1 MRSLVLATV
10 SALALGIAG
19 AGPVYAQGNAGTTSP
34 MAAAPATGRRRTDRA
49 APAMP
54 QAGTTTQSPQGS
66 MSSGSQYRSSP
77 YMAHSGTSSR
87 HSGAMHMTGSDIRQ
101 AQERLKGEGLY
112 HGKMDGRDGPKTRA
126 AIRQFQK
133 KNNLPVTARLDQNTL
148 NELNGGMNQN
158 MGQGS
163 SMPPGNATG
172 MTPPAPSSAA
182 GTNGSSNTGTATGT
196 SSK

>member
-19 AGPVYAQGNAGTTSP
+19 AGPVYAQGNAGATSP
-34 MAAAPATGRRRTDRA
+34 APTTLASPA
-49 APAMP
+49 QPAMP
-54 QAGTTTQSPQGS
+54 QAGTAQSPQGA
-66 MSSGSQYRSSP
+66 MTSGGRYRTSP
-77 YMAHSGTSSR
+77 YMAESGA
-87 HSGAMHMTGSDIRQ
+87 SGAMHVTGSDIRQ
-101 AQERLKGEGLY
+101 AQEQLKGEGLY
-112 HGKMDGRDGPKTRA
+112 HGKIDGRDGPKTRA

-133 KNNLPVTARLDQNTL
+133 KNNLPATARLDRSTL
-148 NELNGGMNQN
+148 NELNGGMSQN

-182 GTNGSSNTGTATGT
+182 GTNGSSNTGAATGT

>member
-34 MAAAPATGRRRTDRA
+34 APAAPAAT
-49 APAMP
+49 APANPAPPMP
-54 QAGTTTQSPQGS
+54 QAGTATPSPQGA
-66 MSSGSQYRSSP
+66 MTSGSRYRTSP
-77 YMAHSGTSSR
+77 YMAKSGASSR
-87 HSGAMHMTGSDIRQ
+87 HSGAMHATGSYIRQ
-101 AQERLKGEGLY
+101 AQEQLKGEGLY
-112 HGKMDGRDGPKTRA
+112 HGKIDGRDGPKTRA

-133 KNNLPVTARLDQNTL
+133 KNNLPPTARLDQSTL
-148 NELNGGMNQN
+148 NELNGGMSRN

-163 SMPPGNATG
+163 SMPPGTATG
-172 MTPPAPSSAA
+172 MTPPEPSSAA
-182 GTNGSSNTGTATGT
+182 GTNGSSNTGTAPGT

>member
-19 AGPVYAQGNAGTTSP
+19 AGPVYAQGNAGTTNP
-34 MAAAPATGRRRTDRA
+34 MAATPATAAQSTA

-54 QAGTTTQSPQGS
+54 QAGATTQSPQGS

-112 HGKMDGRDGPKTRA
+112 HGKVDGRDGPKTRA

-133 KNNLPVTARLDQNTL
+133 KNSLPVTARLDQNTL

>member
-19 AGPVYAQGNAGTTSP
+19 AGPVYAQGNAGATSP
-34 MAAAPATGRRRTDRA
+34 APVTPSTAAPANPA
-49 APAMP
+49 QPAMP
-54 QAGTTTQSPQGS
+54 QAS
-66 MSSGSQYRSSP
+66 MGSGSQYRSSP
-77 YMAHSGTSSR
+77 YMANSSTSSR

-101 AQERLKGEGLY
+101 AQEQLKGEGLY
-112 HGKMDGRDGPKTRA
+112 HGKIDGRDGPKTRA

-133 KNNLPVTARLDQNTL
+133 KNSLPVTARLDQNTL
-148 NELNGGMNQN
+148 NELNGGMSQN

-182 GTNGSSNTGTATGT
+182 GTNESTNTGTATGT

>member
-19 AGPVYAQGNAGTTSP
+19 AGPVYAQGNAGATSP
-34 MAAAPATGRRRTDRA
+34 APATPSA
-49 APAMP
+49 MAPANPAQPAMP

-66 MSSGSQYRSSP
+66 MSGGSRYGSSP
-77 YMAHSGTSSR
+77 YMANSGASSL
-87 HSGAMHMTGSDIRQ
+87 HPGAMHATGSDIRQ
-101 AQERLKGEGLY
+101 AQEQLKGEGLY
-112 HGKMDGRDGPKTRA
+112 DGKIDGRDGPKTRA

-133 KNNLPVTARLDQNTL
+133 KNSLPVTARLDQSTL

-182 GTNGSSNTGTATGT
+182 GTNESTNTGTATGT